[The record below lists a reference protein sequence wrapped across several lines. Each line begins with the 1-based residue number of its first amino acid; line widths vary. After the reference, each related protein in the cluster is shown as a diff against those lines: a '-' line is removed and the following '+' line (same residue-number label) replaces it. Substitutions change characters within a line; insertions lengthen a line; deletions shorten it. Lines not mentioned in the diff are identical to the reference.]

1 MQNRIKKADSLKTR
15 TGKLRLG
22 PLSINQLQEQIEKT
36 SKPKMKQRYQKRLS
50 QLQKRG
56 LV

>member
-36 SKPKMKQRYQKRLS
+36 SKPKMKQRYQKRLL

>member
-1 MQNRIKKADSLKTR
+1 MQLRVKKADPLKTR

-22 PLSINQLQEQIEKT
+22 PMSAKQLQEQIEST
-36 SKPKMKQRYQKRLS
+36 SRPKIKHRYQKRLT